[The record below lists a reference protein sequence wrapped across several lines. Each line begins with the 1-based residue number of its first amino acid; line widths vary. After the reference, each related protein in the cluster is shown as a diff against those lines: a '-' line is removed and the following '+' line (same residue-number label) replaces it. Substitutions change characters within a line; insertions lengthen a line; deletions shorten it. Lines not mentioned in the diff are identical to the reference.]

1 MDMTTS
7 FVRAS
12 DGHELYCSLH
22 RAENPKGHVHII
34 HGMAEHSGR
43 YQDFIHLLNEQGF
56 TVSAHDQRGHG
67 KTAEHNGSAGYFAE
81 NEGFLRV
88 VEDAHEAI
96 VHAQEE
102 IGKLPFTLIAHSMG
116 SFVARRYLQLYGNQV
131 DCAVLSGTG
140 GHPGFS
146 LSAGIAVAKS
156 FSRLQGKTAIN
167 PILGKLIFGSYNKDF
182 LDEKSKFSWL
192 SRKTE
197 TVAQY
202 EADPW
207 CGFEMANQFY
217 VDLFEG
223 LGIIHRMEE
232 VRRIPKQLPVLFISG
247 SMDPVGAKGSGV
259 FEAAAQFDKA
269 GIENVKVYMAE
280 EGRHEVLHELNAETY
295 QQVIVDWITDHG

>member
-1 MDMTTS
+1 MNRTS
-7 FVRAS
+7 SYKQVS
-12 DGHELYCSLH
+12 DGHELYCSLYTVDK
-22 RAENPKGHVHII
+22 PKGHVHII

-43 YQDFIHLLNEQGF
+43 YEDFIESLNGQGF
-56 TVSAHDQRGHG
+56 TVSIHDQRGHG
-67 KTAEHNGSAGYFAE
+67 KTAERNGETGYFAE
-81 NEGFLRV
+81 TDGFSRV
-88 VEDAHEAI
+88 VEDAREIIQSIQA
-96 VHAQEE
+96 E
-102 IGKLPFTLIAHSMG
+102 IGELPFTLLGHSMG
-116 SFVARRYLQLYGNQV
+116 SFVARRYLQLHGQDV

-140 GHPGFS
+140 GHPGVS

-156 FSRLQGKTAIN
+156 FSRLKGKASIN

-182 LDEKSKFSWL
+182 LDEPSKFSWL
-192 SRKTE
+192 SRKAE

-223 LGIIHRMEE
+223 LGIIHRMGE
-232 VRRIPKQLPVLFISG
+232 VARIPKNLPVLFISG

-259 FEAAAQFDKA
+259 FQAAAQFDKA

-280 EGRHEVLHELNAETY
+280 EGRHEVLHEVNAETY
-295 QQVIVDWITDHG
+295 QQVIMDWINEYG

>member
-1 MDMTTS
+1 MNRTS
-7 FVRAS
+7 SYKQVS
-12 DGHELYCSLH
+12 DGHELYCSLYTVDK
-22 RAENPKGHVHII
+22 PKGHVHII

-43 YQDFIHLLNEQGF
+43 YEDFIESLNGQGF
-56 TVSAHDQRGHG
+56 TVSIHDQRGHG
-67 KTAEHNGSAGYFAE
+67 KTAERNGETGYFAE
-81 NEGFLRV
+81 TDGFSRV
-88 VEDAHEAI
+88 VEDAREIIQSMQA
-96 VHAQEE
+96 E
-102 IGKLPFTLIAHSMG
+102 IGELPFTLLGHSMG
-116 SFVARRYLQLYGNQV
+116 SFVARRYLQLHGQDV

-140 GHPGFS
+140 GHPGVS

-156 FSRLQGKTAIN
+156 FSRLKGKASIN

-182 LDEKSKFSWL
+182 LDEPSKFSWL
-192 SRKTE
+192 SRKAE

-223 LGIIHRMEE
+223 LGIIHRMGE
-232 VRRIPKQLPVLFISG
+232 VARIPKNLPVLFISG

-259 FEAAAQFDKA
+259 FQAAAQFDKA

-280 EGRHEVLHELNAETY
+280 EGRHEVLHEVNAETY
-295 QQVIVDWITDHG
+295 QQVIMDWINEYG

>member
-1 MDMTTS
+1 MNRTS
-7 FVRAS
+7 SYKQVS
-12 DGHELYCSLH
+12 DGHELYCSLYTVDK
-22 RAENPKGHVHII
+22 PKGHVHII

-43 YQDFIHLLNEQGF
+43 YEDFIESLNGQGF
-56 TVSAHDQRGHG
+56 TVSIHDQRGHG
-67 KTAEHNGSAGYFAE
+67 KTAERNGETGYFAE
-81 NEGFLRV
+81 TDGFSRV
-88 VEDAHEAI
+88 VEDAREIIQSMQA
-96 VHAQEE
+96 E
-102 IGKLPFTLIAHSMG
+102 IGELPFTLLGHSMG
-116 SFVARRYLQLYGNQV
+116 SFVARRYLQLHGQDV

-140 GHPGFS
+140 GHPGVS

-156 FSRLQGKTAIN
+156 FSRLKGKASIN

-182 LDEKSKFSWL
+182 IDEPSKFSWL
-192 SRKTE
+192 SRKAE

-223 LGIIHRMEE
+223 LGIIHRMGE
-232 VRRIPKQLPVLFISG
+232 VARIPKNLPVLFISG

-259 FEAAAQFDKA
+259 FQAAAQFDKA

-280 EGRHEVLHELNAETY
+280 EGRHEVLHEVNAETY
-295 QQVIVDWITDHG
+295 QQVIMDWINEYG